1 MDNSLA
7 YSVNLKLLAERTRI
21 GYQQLYLGLVQRKRE
36 LKFGD
41 AAQISDVLGLP
52 LWELRR
58 CIEEGLFVADSR
70 QGSLLVGNRR
80 NVEPEKSDFAE
91 RFLSRKAPPAIQPPS
106 GRLGVLLPGLGA
118 VATTLIGGTALV
130 AKGLGKPIGSLTQ
143 MGRIRLSKRTEKRN
157 PLIQDLV
164 ALQDI
169 GGLVFGGW
177 DIRDH
182 DCYEAAK
189 AAGVIEPSLLAEA
202 EPDLRAVRPMP
213 AVFDGRYVPRLE
225 GSHVKQGT
233 SKMALAEAL
242 VRDIEEFKRANGLDR
257 AVMVWC
263 GSTEI
268 YQRATEVHA
277 SPESFETGLLNDDPD
292 IAPSQVYAYAAL
304 QCGVP
309 FANGAP
315 NLTVDFPAHRQ
326 LAKERGVP
334 ICGKDFKTGQTFMK
348 TLIAPG
354 LKARL
359 LGVDGWFS
367 TNILG
372 NRDGVVLEEPE
383 SFKTKEESKLGALE
397 VILQPD
403 QYPDLYSEFAHMVR
417 INYYPPRGDNK
428 EGWDNIDLTG
438 WLGYPMQLKVNFLC
452 RDSILAAP
460 LALDLA
466 LFLDLAQRAGL
477 GGVQEWL
484 SFYFKSPMVA
494 PNLYP
499 EHDIFIQLMKL
510 KNTLRWMAGE
520 QMITHLGLEYYD

>member
-1 MDNSLA
+1 MDNFPE
-7 YSVNLKLLAERTRI
+7 YSVNLKLLAQRTGI
-21 GYQQLYLGLVQRKRE
+21 GYQQLYLALVQRKRE

-41 AAQISDVLGLP
+41 AGRIADALAIP
-52 LWELRR
+52 LWELREA
-58 CIEEGLFVADSR
+58 IERGRFVADSR
-70 QGSLLVGNRR
+70 QESLLAGDRR
-80 NVEPEKSDFAE
+80 AAGAGGGAFAE
-91 RFLSRKAPPAIQPPS
+91 RFVSRKTPPAIAPAT
-106 GRLGVLLPGLGA
+106 GRLGILLPGLGA
-118 VATTLIGGTALV
+118 VATTLIAGAALIG
-130 AKGLGKPIGSLTQ
+130 KGLGMPVGSLTQ
-143 MGRIRLSKRTEKRN
+143 MGRIRLSKRTDGRN
-157 PLIQDLV
+157 PLIRELV
-164 ALQDI
+164 ELPGI
-169 GGLVFGGW
+169 GDLVFGGW
-177 DIRDH
+177 DIRDL
-182 DCYEAAK
+182 DGYDSAA
-189 AAGVIEPSLLAEA
+189 AAAVIEPSLLARA
-202 EPDLRAVRPMP
+202 ETELRAVRPMRG
-213 AVFDGRYVPRLE
+213 VFDRAYVPRLD
-225 GSHVKQGT
+225 GTHVKEGT

-242 VRDIEEFKRANGLDR
+242 CKDIEEFKRAHGLDR

-263 GSTEI
+263 GSTETF
-268 YQRATEVHA
+268 QRASDVHA
-277 SPESFETGLLNDDPD
+277 SLEAFETGLLSDDPA
-292 IAPSQVYAYAAL
+292 IAPSQIYAYAAL

-315 NLTVDFPAHRQ
+315 NLAVDLPALQQ
-326 LAKERGVP
+326 LAKDRCVP

-359 LGVDGWFS
+359 LGVEGWFS

-372 NRDGVVLEEPE
+372 NRDGVVLEEPA
-383 SFKTKEESKLGALE
+383 SFRTKEESKLGALD

-403 QYPDLYSEFAHMVR
+403 QYPDLYREFSHMVR
-417 INYYPPRGDNK
+417 INYYPPRGDSK

-477 GGVQEWL
+477 GGIQEWL

-494 PNLYP
+494 PQLYP
-499 EHDIFIQLMKL
+499 EHDIFIQLTKL